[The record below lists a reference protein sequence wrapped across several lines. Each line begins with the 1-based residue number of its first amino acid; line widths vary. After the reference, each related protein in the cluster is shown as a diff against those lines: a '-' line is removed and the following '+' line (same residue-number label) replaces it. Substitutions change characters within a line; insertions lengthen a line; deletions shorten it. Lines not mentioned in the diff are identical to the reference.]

1 MQFLGK
7 INDLRLVIGGSG
19 SGKSDFAEELLKD
32 SDKKI
37 YLATMPHSPSNEERI
52 KRHVRRRASKGF
64 ITIEKTKHFSE
75 LELSEGCDILL
86 EDLPNLLANEM
97 FSSDGSVC
105 ENAYQRVIDDL
116 EFLIS
121 HCLRLVIVSDDIFES
136 GLDYD
141 PLTDRYMQ
149 ILGNLHAFLAQR
161 GKVSEIIAWIECS

>member
-1 MQFLGK
+1 
-7 INDLRLVIGGSG
+7 
-19 SGKSDFAEELLKD
+19 
-32 SDKKI
+32 
-37 YLATMPHSPSNEERI
+37 
-52 KRHVRRRASKGF
+52 
-64 ITIEKTKHFSE
+64 
-75 LELSEGCDILL
+75 
-86 EDLPNLLANEM
+86 M

-121 HCLRLVIVSDDIFES
+121 HCRRLVIVSDDIFES

-161 GKVSEIIAWIECS
+161 GKVSEIIAGIECP